1 MLWLYHV
8 YMEEYSNIEAIIL
21 HYLQHTISE
30 DEMRILMAWV
40 KESEE
45 NKKLFFQLKNTNDL
59 QRGLYPTPEEIKESK
74 ERMLAKLHNAEE
86 TERQK
91 QIAQSKGRR
100 LLSFYKYVAVAVACI
115 GLTLGVQFLFN
126 SGKTM
131 QYVALDVESGPR
143 MSHMTL
149 PDGTKVVLNASSKF
163 KFPDKFSKNVREVF
177 LDGEAYFD
185 VVKDGKTPF
194 VVRTDKQVITVL
206 GTRFN
211 VMDYS
216 ADDYAITTLVSG
228 SIKLRANDDTEEL
241 DKEIIL
247 KPNQQA
253 FFNKNTNQL
262 ALSAITIDLDRTWV
276 NKLYHFKK
284 EPLHLIT
291 ARLEKIYG
299 VNIEIK
305 NDSIRN
311 IECTG
316 TFGLDQKIEEVLR
329 IINFEK
335 LFTYKIRGEEI
346 IIE

>member
-1 MLWLYHV
+1 
-8 YMEEYSNIEAIIL
+8 MEEHSNIEAIIL

-30 DEMRILMAWV
+30 DEMRVLMAWV

-45 NKKLFFQLKNTNDL
+45 NKKLFFQLKNTYDL
-59 QRGLYPTPEEIKESK
+59 QRGLYPSPEEIKDSK
-74 ERMLAKLHNAEE
+74 ERLLAKLHKIEE
-86 TERQK
+86 SERQK
-91 QIAQSKGRR
+91 QIKQAKGRR
-100 LLSFYKYVAVAVACI
+100 LMSLYKYTAVAVLCI
-115 GLTLGVQFLFN
+115 GLTLGMQHLFN
-126 SGKTM
+126 SGKAT
-131 QYVALDVESGPR
+131 QYVELDLEAGPR

-149 PDGTKVVLNASSKF
+149 SDGTKVVLNASSKL
-163 KFPDKFSKNVREVF
+163 KFPEKFNKNVREVF

-185 VVKDGKTPF
+185 VVKNEKIPF

-206 GTRFN
+206 GTQFN
-211 VMDYS
+211 VMNYS

-228 SIKLRANDDTEEL
+228 SIQLQSIGESNEEVV
-241 DKEIIL
+241 L

-262 ALSAITIDLDRTWV
+262 ALSSVKIDLDRTWV
-276 NKLYHFKK
+276 NKLYHFRK
-284 EPLHLIT
+284 EPLHLIA

-299 VNIEIK
+299 VNIQIK

-329 IINFEK
+329 LINFEK
-335 LFTYKIRGEEI
+335 LFTYKIKGDDI